1 MDVGFSGDLFVHVGN
16 SLGPSFSILVVSSDH
31 GGSVNEGSVESGGN
45 GSDGGGD
52 GGDGDGVPLG
62 GGVPGGSELGLG
74 GLHLGGVSD
83 VELGEGV
90 SGHSQGSENNLKKI
104 FFFKY
109 PKLFLLKKSSK

>member
-45 GSDGGGD
+45 GSDGSD

-62 GGVPGGSELGLG
+62 GCVPGGSELGLG

-104 FFFKY
+104 LFFFFKNIQNY
-109 PKLFLLKKSSK
+109 FF